1 MKQSKQRNPLANNH
15 EAAAP
20 GDRAT
25 EPGTPFAPT
34 RPAGARFHECVNCK
48 GTGEVED
55 GDCPECDG
63 TGEWF
68 E

>member
-1 MKQSKQRNPLANNH
+1 MSSF
-15 EAAAP
+15 E
-20 GDRAT
+20 
-25 EPGTPFAPT
+25 PT
-34 RPAGARFHECVNCK
+34 RPDGAVFHECDECH
-48 GTGEVED
+48 GEGVVGD